1 MISRKQSENKVNAL
15 TKTLSSLGILAGVT
29 IAATTLQATS
39 ASAAT
44 VVWTDWTSATTG
56 TSGLATGT
64 IGSITV
70 NYTGD
75 VYFAQTSGGTNYWDA
90 PPGLPYINNSVVS
103 NAPPASDIIA
113 LNTATTGLPTN
124 KLTFSQPITNPIMAV
139 NSMGNLG
146 LSVSYTF
153 NAPFNILSHNSTNPN
168 NPAYWGYG
176 QLSQSGNTLIGT
188 EGTGAIQF
196 IGTYSS
202 IEFSVDQPETWHG
215 FTVGK
220 LEQVPEPGKQV
231 PEPTSTL
238 SLLALSTLGAASTLK
253 RQLKSSK
260 PSEKETTKVG

>member
-56 TSGLATGT
+56 TSGSATGT
-64 IGSITV
+64 IGTITV

-75 VYFAQTSGGTNYWDA
+75 VFFAQTAGGTNYWE
-90 PPGLPYINNSVVS
+90 PSPGIPYINNSVIS

-113 LNTATTGLPTN
+113 LNTATTGSTTN
-124 KLTFSQPITNPIMAV
+124 KLTFSQPITNPIMAI
-139 NSMGNLG
+139 NSMGQLG
-146 LSVSYTF
+146 ITVSYTF
-153 NAPFNILSHNSTNPN
+153 NTPFNILSFNSTITN

-176 QLSQSGNTLIGT
+176 QLTQSGNTLIGT
-188 EGTGAIQF
+188 EGTGAIHF

-202 IEFSVDQPETWHG
+202 IEFSVDNPETWHG

-220 LEQVPEPGKQV
+220 LEQVPEP
-231 PEPTSTL
+231 TSTF
-238 SLLALSTLGAASTLK
+238 SLLALGTIGAASTLK
-253 RQLKSSK
+253 RKLK
-260 PSEKETTKVG
+260 PSKSTEKETTKVG